1 MKSGAIVPKDLSDSE
16 KNGTASGRPR
26 ADVPPPAENARL
38 PAIQH
43 PAIDIDLRYA
53 TADNISGRPI
63 YTRAAALLHPDAHT
77 ALMRAADLAQAQ
89 RLRLIVYDAYRPRA
103 AQQRLWEALPDPTF
117 VADPA
122 QGSAHSRGVA
132 VDLTL
137 GDAQGHPLEMGT
149 GFDAMVPQ
157 SYHARTDISVKAQ
170 RNRAMLLGIMTAAG
184 WMYQPH
190 EWWHYHLPDP
200 ERYPLLD
207 DAETAAGLIVVW

>member
-16 KNGTASGRPR
+16 KNGSDPGRPGAVVR
-26 ADVPPPAENARL
+26 SPAGKTRL
-38 PAIQH
+38 LAIQH

-63 YTRAAALLHPDAHT
+63 YTRAVALLHPEAHA
-77 ALMRAADLAQAQ
+77 ALMRAAELAQAQ
-89 RLRLIVYDAYRPRA
+89 HLRIIVYDAYRPRA
-103 AQQRLWEALPDPTF
+103 AQQRLWEALPDPVF

-122 QGSAHSRGVA
+122 RGSAHSRGVA

-137 GDAQGHPLEMGT
+137 GDAQGRPLDMGT

-157 SYHARTDISVKAQ
+157 SYHGRTDISVEAQ
-170 RNRAMLLGIMTAAG
+170 RHRAMLLGIMTAAG

-207 DAETAAGLIVVW
+207 DAGTAAGLIGA